1 MAIFRKSGVS
11 SWVFVISITTT
22 ALLGSYGVTAQDV
35 CWVNGTGGSSFIFNI
50 EENSFTAG
58 EAVTNLD
65 FSGTYGV
72 NITSI
77 TITSQTPG
85 GYFSL
90 DLQDNATIVPLV
102 LSQDIDRDMRSTLI
116 IVTIT
121 DANDNNPEFQGTP
134 YQTAVSE
141 YTQVGSTIFTMSAT
155 DIDSGA
161 NGQRI
166 FSLLSTTP
174 YFSVGTTGEV
184 TLAESLDYETGER
197 QFDLLVQVRDQGD
210 PSRSSNTTLTIA
222 VTDEDDLDPVFQHD
236 IYEATVVENATESLI
251 TSPAAILAYDQ
262 DFGINQT
269 LEYSVEKA
277 SSTPTD
283 LSDLMDYFS
292 IDGSTGELSVVR
304 GLDRETVHDVTLTIK
319 AVQSNNSIRSA
330 EARVYIVVQD
340 ANDNQPQMSASQYQA
355 TVVENAPRETPV
367 LTVTASDKDEV
378 YAVETNTTEQYRS
391 PTSTVL
397 ITLLDENDNSPT
409 FTADEY
415 NAAVPENA
423 KNGVV
428 VTQVTATD
436 RDSGTNGDILYSI
449 IFASSDGKDKFSIS
463 TDGNITVSGSLDAD
477 TVESY
482 VVVVMA
488 ADQGAA
494 SRVTTAIV
502 NINVT
507 NVNDNKPQF
516 GQEQY
521 TAQVSEAAGTGTVV
535 ATLKATDGDRDAQLT
550 FQIEDGSFGQFNLSD
565 ARDGEVQVV
574 ISSELDREMTDSY
587 NITVKVSDGTFDA
600 TTQLIVT
607 VQDVNDNF
615 PVMNQTGYTFTF
627 PEEESA
633 SYVVGTISAVQ
644 SNNSIRSAE
653 ARVYIVVQDAND
665 NQPQMS
671 ASQYQATVVE
681 NAPRETPVLTVT
693 ASDKD
698 EVYAV
703 ETNTTEQYR
712 SPTSTVLITLLDE
725 NDNSPTFTAD
735 EYNAAVPENARIG
748 VVVTQ
753 VTATDRDSGT
763 NGDII
768 YSIIFAS
775 SDGKDK
781 FSISRDGNI
790 TVSGSLDADT
800 VESYVVVVM
809 AADQGAASR
818 VTTAIVNINVTNV
831 NDNKPQFDQEQY
843 TAQVSEAAGTG
854 TVVAT
859 LKATDGDRDAQLTFQ
874 IEDGSFGQF
883 NLSDASLYILFL
895 MRFVQNAT
903 TQLIVTVQDVNDN
916 FPVLNQTGYTFTI
929 PEEESASYVVG
940 TISASDNDTGSNGDI
955 LYSIKPSSSDF
966 SVDQSTGQITT
977 LQQLD
982 RETSTQVQFV
992 VVASDQGRPSLSF
1005 TATVTVILL
1014 DINDN
1019 LPIFTQQSYMVT
1031 VDENMTEPDLI
1042 TLQTTDTDSDPNNNT
1057 NYIITEGDT
1066 SVFSIDQT
1074 TGRLSLV
1081 TPLDRDGGPA
1091 NFSLTVMAYNTELYD
1106 GSGDNDTATVVVS
1119 VQVLATDGIHNST
1132 AVVDITVTDV
1142 NDNAP
1147 EFTKDVY
1154 EVEVNETATNGTV
1167 VAMVMATD
1175 IDSGDN
1181 GNITYTIISGN
1192 EQNTFAIDGGSGEIT
1207 LETTLDHDQGNR
1219 SYQLVVEA
1227 KDAGTPIRSSTAT
1240 VDILVVNEN
1249 DNTPVFQ
1256 NTTYNFEVYENE
1268 RRSSFVGMVRATDLD
1283 GDSLSYT
1290 IGDSVKGYFS
1300 IDSATGEII
1309 TSALLDRETNSTF
1322 TFNVTVKDAE
1332 GMEDTA
1338 SVTVVVLDENDNSP
1352 LFDRETYT
1360 TNVTEDKPGG
1370 GLILQVT
1377 ATDEDE
1383 GSNSNITYS
1392 IRSGNSDEVFY
1403 IDSRTGEIF
1412 LQTNKSLDYE
1422 TTPEYRLSVKAQ
1434 DGGESPRSDVADV
1447 TISVIGV
1454 NESPPQCKEQPFQV
1468 TLMENQP
1475 SPVQLLQVEVTHED
1489 AAEVLEY
1496 RLVQG
1501 PNSTSPFSVDSTTG
1515 LLNTT
1520 QSLDREET
1528 SQYSLNISV
1537 SDGENVEFCQVQ
1549 VTILDQNDNTPQF
1562 FPSNVSH
1569 FNVEES
1575 VAVGTVVGQVFAN
1588 DTDEG
1593 ANGRVTFYLSSGA
1606 DGKFT
1611 VDRESGIISVLAN
1624 LDYESLQDPNI
1635 TLTVTA
1641 SDGGEVPNSAVST
1654 VTISVTDVNDN
1665 APEFDTSH
1673 YNFQVSENMNASTLV
1688 GTVFAE
1694 DTDEGGNGEVS
1705 YYLDPSG
1712 EEVPFNISKETGEI
1726 ITTEVLDREGD
1737 AASFTFTVFAQDNGM
1752 PTSLNSTATVTVSVT
1767 DENDNPPEFNPST
1780 YHVSILEQ
1788 SPIGMVV
1795 AETSA
1800 TDADEGTN
1808 AELTYSLRGNGT
1820 KYFDV
1825 DDKGLVRMREILTV
1839 EKLTEEGLIS
1849 GMVNETNSTTI
1860 RFSVVATDA
1869 GTPPLSGTA
1878 ELFVTVGDVKDATPV
1893 FGNSTYNVRVAEDT
1907 TSGTPLAFNISASSE
1922 DPDTVISF
1930 ELLNWVEIFE
1940 LQQGDNMAAVQVKSS
1955 LDRETKDSYE
1965 LLVRA
1970 TDDKIPQHTAYT
1982 TVAVTVTDINDQDP
1996 TFQSPPYHF
2005 IVSEAA
2011 TPGSAVGG
2019 VIATDMDLGKNG
2031 EILYSITADNDN
2043 VFSIDNTTG
2052 QITTVGQL
2060 DREATAEYN
2069 ITVEATDMG
2078 SPPRN
2083 TTAMVTVSVED
2094 VNDSPP
2100 KFSNSTFEV
2109 YIGETVRIGSSIFL
2123 LSAADPD
2130 SGPLNNLVYYA
2141 INGGND
2147 DDTFFVETQLG
2158 TIKTAARLG
2167 SIDTYTLSVQAY
2179 NPPAFVPDSSL
2190 LDSNATLTVHVNRA
2204 PRYSRQPYLKVLREN
2219 ATVGTEVVKILTTDP
2234 DGDNITLNITDGNEQ
2249 GVFSIDQMGVVSV
2262 SAALSA
2268 STFQHILTVTA
2279 TDDGNPQM
2287 TRSTKVTIYVLP
2299 ANVSLPQFSK
2309 DLYDVTIP
2317 ESLPPQ
2323 SFVVMATAV
2332 YVTEESVS
2340 FPLRYSIMNGNDG
2353 GYFRIDETTGSI
2365 TTNRSLGDIPQASAV
2380 LSIMVAVNGT
2390 QALTA
2395 TTTVNIT
2402 VVDQNDNAPVF
2413 DPTNIEADVREDAA
2427 LGAEVVV
2434 ITATDADKGRNAE
2447 LLYFI
2452 HSGGDGKFA
2461 LDNSTGNLTV
2471 AGDLMDFGS
2480 VQYEIVVYAEDMGLP
2495 IDGLSPLR
2503 GYATVVITV
2512 EDINN
2517 HAPQFVQPAGPFSVM
2532 ENTGPAELGVIKVT
2546 DLDTAEVNTDVSF
2559 EITGGN
2565 DYTSFSINASSGL
2578 LVSTMELDRENISSY
2593 SLIITATNYRA
2604 DPQLNTSTVVEVT
2617 VLDQNDNSPTF
2628 NSSDYAAQID
2638 LTAPVGSEVIQV
2650 FAGDLDEGANGDIWY
2665 FLKNDD
2671 SYGSYFTL
2679 DDPNQGI
2686 ITTRQEFNFNDS
2698 VRVFELQVDAYDGG
2712 EPRESVSTNVTV
2724 TVVNTAF
2731 NQPIFTEQQIVV
2743 SPLENQAAGTTV
2755 VELSATHYTDP
2766 TGEITFYCIRSGNEL
2781 GNFALNNKTGRLYT
2795 TRELDREEMPVYTLM
2810 VEAILVNGTG
2820 GCDSRRRKRAIPAN
2834 QIVITVEVGDEND
2847 NPPVFSQSS
2856 YVKGIPDDAPIGYT
2870 VMQLQASD
2878 ADTGSNAE
2886 LTYSFVGTKPE
2897 QFEVESSTGTLLT
2910 AISFAGSSGDKFK
2923 FTVQAEDQDGNT
2935 NSTEVTVFVLTFTQ
2949 HVILEAGLAP
2959 SVAIENQEEIA
2970 DFLHN
2975 ITGYDINVHK
2985 IVPLGDDSGK
2995 TNFSA
3000 SEIWF
3005 YAVDPQTNE
3014 IVEKTDVENVIAA
3027 NREEWEEFLD
3037 RFSGNRISQP
3047 VPQTLTDTTIGVLE
3061 GALIA
3066 VAGVILIGGLIAVYA
3081 VHASWKKRMM
3091 ENVNEVSMFEKYSVS
3106 EENNLVLT
3114 NPTYVDTTMEGPSIQ
3129 IIQNDDVQETWVAPM
3144 NELQQKAGSNQQG
3157 NGDTQQ
3163 LIQQDQQGYGPTR
3176 GQRSSGSDTHDPSNA
3191 QVDDLVLA
3199 TVLAAEGRKPSEK
3212 PKAKGVTWASDVKN
3226 DTDSADQDKMAAH
3239 AVDIPDDADAKSAF
3253 ASDPVLSPV
3262 MGPSPTTTAL
3272 MVTSQTDIPP
3282 FPSPPPEP
3290 QDEEE
3295 DASEDFPPPPPL
3307 PFSDPPDLLPNVRP
3321 TDHNSNVPK
3330 DNPFTRETFE
3340 SAITDTSTP
3349 RKKPSNVPGN
3359 LSPVPTPFTQVLSLT
3374 KQRRPEP
3381 LETIL
3386 MSSPASQVQ
3395 DPVPVTDIDALIWDD
3410 EDDEVQHIAVSVV

>member
-1 MAIFRKSGVS
+1 MAIFRESGVS

-22 ALLGSYGVTAQDV
+22 ALLGSYGVTAQGSAEL
-35 CWVNGTGGSSFIFNI
+35 CWANSTSGRLIFEV
-50 EENSFTAG
+50 EENMFATG

-65 FSGTYGV
+65 FSGTYDV
-72 NITSI
+72 DISNI

-90 DLQDNATIVPLV
+90 DLQPNADFVPLV
-102 LSQDIDRDMRSTLI
+102 LDQDIDRDGPPVLTKIELTVSCSSSLLSNARETNLV
-116 IVTIT
+116 VTIG
-121 DANDNNPEFQGTP
+121 DANDNNPEFQDTP
-134 YQTAVSE
+134 YSTTVSE
-141 YTQVGSTIFTMSAT
+141 YTQVGSTVFTLSAS
-155 DIDSGA
+155 DIDSGP
-161 NGQRI
+161 NSQRI
-166 FSLLSTTP
+166 FSLLSSTS
-174 YFSVGTTGEV
+174 YFAVGTTGAV
-184 TLAESLDYETGER
+184 TLSSSLNYDIGPQ
-197 QFDLLVQVRDQGD
+197 QFELIVQVRDQGS

-222 VTDEDDLDPVFQHD
+222 VADEDDLDPVFQHD

-269 LEYSVEKA
+269 LEYSIQKEFHIAA

-283 LSDLMDYFS
+283 LSDLMSYFS

-319 AVQSNNSIRSA
+319 AVQSNNSVRSA

-355 TVVENAPRETPV
+355 TVVENAPRGTPV
-367 LTVTASDKDEV
+367 LTVTASDKDEGENAVFMYVLEPSDVFTIDSTTGYISVSNSSILDRETNNNFTLQV

-550 FQIEDGSFGQFNLSD
+550 FQIEEGSFGQFNLSD

-633 SYVVGTISAVQ
+633 SYVVGTISA
-644 SNNSIRSAE
+644 
-653 ARVYIVVQDAND
+653 
-665 NQPQMS
+665 
-671 ASQYQATVVE
+671 
-681 NAPRETPVLTVT
+681 
-693 ASDKD
+693 
-698 EVYAV
+698 
-703 ETNTTEQYR
+703 
-712 SPTSTVLITLLDE
+712 
-725 NDNSPTFTAD
+725 
-735 EYNAAVPENARIG
+735 
-748 VVVTQ
+748 
-753 VTATDRDSGT
+753 
-763 NGDII
+763 
-768 YSIIFAS
+768 
-775 SDGKDK
+775 
-781 FSISRDGNI
+781 
-790 TVSGSLDADT
+790 
-800 VESYVVVVM
+800 
-809 AADQGAASR
+809 
-818 VTTAIVNINVTNV
+818 
-831 NDNKPQFDQEQY
+831 
-843 TAQVSEAAGTG
+843 
-854 TVVAT
+854 
-859 LKATDGDRDAQLTFQ
+859 
-874 IEDGSFGQF
+874 
-883 NLSDASLYILFL
+883 
-895 MRFVQNAT
+895 
-903 TQLIVTVQDVNDN
+903 
-916 FPVLNQTGYTFTI
+916 
-929 PEEESASYVVG
+929 
-940 TISASDNDTGSNGDI
+940 SDNDTGSNGDI

-966 SVDQSTGQITT
+966 SVDPSTGQITT
-977 LQQLD
+977 LGPLD

-992 VVASDQGRPSLSF
+992 VVASDQGRPSLSS

-1019 LPIFTQQSYMVT
+1019 LPTFSQQSYMVT
-1031 VDENMTEPDLI
+1031 VDENMTESDLI
-1042 TLQTTDTDSDPNNNT
+1042 TLQTTDSDSDPNNNT

-1091 NFSLTVMAYNTELYD
+1091 NYSLTVMAYNTELYN

-1119 VQVLATDGIHNST
+1119 VQDINDNPPVFTSDPYVSTILENITTGSTVLTVNATDADTDPANREIRFSIISGDDNGVFSIDQMSGTITVMKKVDYDPPSNNTGFQLEVLATDGIHNST

-1154 EVEVNETATNGTV
+1154 EVEVNETATNGTA

-1227 KDAGTPIRSSTAT
+1227 KDAGTPIRSSNAT

-1249 DNTPVFQ
+1249 DNAPVFQ

-1268 RRSSFVGMVRATDLD
+1268 RRSSSVGMVRATDLD

-1290 IGDSVKGYFS
+1290 IGDSVTGYFS

-1309 TSALLDRETNSTF
+1309 TSAPLDREMNTNF

-1360 TNVTEDKPGG
+1360 TNVTEDTSGG
-1370 GLILQVT
+1370 GLILQIT

-2083 TTAMVTVSVED
+2083 TTAMVTVSVEN

-2219 ATVGTEVVKILTTDP
+2219 ATVGTEVVQILTTDP

-2249 GVFSIDQMGVVSV
+2249 GVFSIDQTGVVSI

-2279 TDDGNPQM
+2279 TDNGNPQM

-2299 ANVSLPQFSK
+2299 ANVS
-2309 DLYDVTIP
+2309 
-2317 ESLPPQ
+2317 
-2323 SFVVMATAV
+2323 
-2332 YVTEESVS
+2332 
-2340 FPLRYSIMNGNDG
+2340 
-2353 GYFRIDETTGSI
+2353 
-2365 TTNRSLGDIPQASAV
+2365 
-2380 LSIMVAVNGT
+2380 
-2390 QALTA
+2390 
-2395 TTTVNIT
+2395 
-2402 VVDQNDNAPVF
+2402 
-2413 DPTNIEADVREDAA
+2413 
-2427 LGAEVVV
+2427 
-2434 ITATDADKGRNAE
+2434 
-2447 LLYFI
+2447 
-2452 HSGGDGKFA
+2452 
-2461 LDNSTGNLTV
+2461 
-2471 AGDLMDFGS
+2471 
-2480 VQYEIVVYAEDMGLP
+2480 
-2495 IDGLSPLR
+2495 
-2503 GYATVVITV
+2503 
-2512 EDINN
+2512 
-2517 HAPQFVQPAGPFSVM
+2517 
-2532 ENTGPAELGVIKVT
+2532 
-2546 DLDTAEVNTDVSF
+2546 
-2559 EITGGN
+2559 
-2565 DYTSFSINASSGL
+2565 
-2578 LVSTMELDRENISSY
+2578 
-2593 SLIITATNYRA
+2593 
-2604 DPQLNTSTVVEVT
+2604 
-2617 VLDQNDNSPTF
+2617 
-2628 NSSDYAAQID
+2628 
-2638 LTAPVGSEVIQV
+2638 
-2650 FAGDLDEGANGDIWY
+2650 
-2665 FLKNDD
+2665 
-2671 SYGSYFTL
+2671 
-2679 DDPNQGI
+2679 
-2686 ITTRQEFNFNDS
+2686 
-2698 VRVFELQVDAYDGG
+2698 
-2712 EPRESVSTNVTV
+2712 
-2724 TVVNTAF
+2724 
-2731 NQPIFTEQQIVV
+2731 
-2743 SPLENQAAGTTV
+2743 
-2755 VELSATHYTDP
+2755 
-2766 TGEITFYCIRSGNEL
+2766 
-2781 GNFALNNKTGRLYT
+2781 
-2795 TRELDREEMPVYTLM
+2795 
-2810 VEAILVNGTG
+2810 
-2820 GCDSRRRKRAIPAN
+2820 
-2834 QIVITVEVGDEND
+2834 
-2847 NPPVFSQSS
+2847 
-2856 YVKGIPDDAPIGYT
+2856 
-2870 VMQLQASD
+2870 
-2878 ADTGSNAE
+2878 
-2886 LTYSFVGTKPE
+2886 
-2897 QFEVESSTGTLLT
+2897 
-2910 AISFAGSSGDKFK
+2910 
-2923 FTVQAEDQDGNT
+2923 
-2935 NSTEVTVFVLTFTQ
+2935 
-2949 HVILEAGLAP
+2949 
-2959 SVAIENQEEIA
+2959 
-2970 DFLHN
+2970 
-2975 ITGYDINVHK
+2975 
-2985 IVPLGDDSGK
+2985 
-2995 TNFSA
+2995 
-3000 SEIWF
+3000 
-3005 YAVDPQTNE
+3005 
-3014 IVEKTDVENVIAA
+3014 
-3027 NREEWEEFLD
+3027 
-3037 RFSGNRISQP
+3037 
-3047 VPQTLTDTTIGVLE
+3047 
-3061 GALIA
+3061 
-3066 VAGVILIGGLIAVYA
+3066 
-3081 VHASWKKRMM
+3081 
-3091 ENVNEVSMFEKYSVS
+3091 
-3106 EENNLVLT
+3106 
-3114 NPTYVDTTMEGPSIQ
+3114 
-3129 IIQNDDVQETWVAPM
+3129 
-3144 NELQQKAGSNQQG
+3144 
-3157 NGDTQQ
+3157 
-3163 LIQQDQQGYGPTR
+3163 
-3176 GQRSSGSDTHDPSNA
+3176 
-3191 QVDDLVLA
+3191 
-3199 TVLAAEGRKPSEK
+3199 
-3212 PKAKGVTWASDVKN
+3212 
-3226 DTDSADQDKMAAH
+3226 
-3239 AVDIPDDADAKSAF
+3239 
-3253 ASDPVLSPV
+3253 
-3262 MGPSPTTTAL
+3262 
-3272 MVTSQTDIPP
+3272 
-3282 FPSPPPEP
+3282 
-3290 QDEEE
+3290 
-3295 DASEDFPPPPPL
+3295 
-3307 PFSDPPDLLPNVRP
+3307 
-3321 TDHNSNVPK
+3321 
-3330 DNPFTRETFE
+3330 
-3340 SAITDTSTP
+3340 
-3349 RKKPSNVPGN
+3349 
-3359 LSPVPTPFTQVLSLT
+3359 
-3374 KQRRPEP
+3374 
-3381 LETIL
+3381 
-3386 MSSPASQVQ
+3386 
-3395 DPVPVTDIDALIWDD
+3395 
-3410 EDDEVQHIAVSVV
+3410 

>member
-1 MAIFRKSGVS
+1 MAIFRESGVS
-11 SWVFVISITTT
+11 SWVFVVTTA

-35 CWVNGTGGSSFIFNI
+35 CWVNGTGGSTFIFNI

-77 TITSQTPG
+77 TITEQTPG

-90 DLQDNATIVPLV
+90 DLQDNATFVPLV
-102 LSQDIDRDMRSTLI
+102 LSQDIDRDVPPFNTDGSIRLRVGCISPVNGNAARSTLI

-166 FSLLSTTP
+166 FSLLSSTS
-174 YFSVGTTGEV
+174 YFSVGTTGDV
-184 TLAESLDYETGER
+184 TLAKSLDYETGER
-197 QFDLLVQVRDQGD
+197 QFDLLVQVRDQGN

-236 IYEATVVENATESLI
+236 IYEATVVENATDSLT

-269 LEYSVEKA
+269 LEYSIEKA

-283 LSDLMDYFS
+283 LSDLMSYFS

-319 AVQSNNSIRSA
+319 AVQSNNTVRSA

-355 TVVENAPRETPV
+355 TVVENAPRGTPV
-367 LTVTASDKDEV
+367 LTVTASDKDEGENAVFMYVLEPSDVFTIDGTTGYISVSNSSILDRETNNNFTLQV

-415 NAAVPENA
+415 NAAVPEDATN
-423 KNGVV
+423 VV
-428 VTQVTATD
+428 VTQVMATD
-436 RDSGTNGDILYSI
+436 RDSGTNGDIIYSI
-449 IFASSDGKDKFSIS
+449 IFASSDGKDKFFIS
-463 TDGNITVSGSLDAD
+463 TNGNITVSGSLDAD

-550 FQIEDGSFGQFNLSD
+550 FQIEEGSFGQFNLSD

-587 NITVKVSDGTFDA
+587 NITVKVSDG
-600 TTQLIVT
+600 
-607 VQDVNDNF
+607 
-615 PVMNQTGYTFTF
+615 
-627 PEEESA
+627 
-633 SYVVGTISAVQ
+633 
-644 SNNSIRSAE
+644 
-653 ARVYIVVQDAND
+653 
-665 NQPQMS
+665 
-671 ASQYQATVVE
+671 
-681 NAPRETPVLTVT
+681 
-693 ASDKD
+693 
-698 EVYAV
+698 
-703 ETNTTEQYR
+703 
-712 SPTSTVLITLLDE
+712 
-725 NDNSPTFTAD
+725 
-735 EYNAAVPENARIG
+735 
-748 VVVTQ
+748 
-753 VTATDRDSGT
+753 
-763 NGDII
+763 
-768 YSIIFAS
+768 
-775 SDGKDK
+775 
-781 FSISRDGNI
+781 
-790 TVSGSLDADT
+790 
-800 VESYVVVVM
+800 
-809 AADQGAASR
+809 
-818 VTTAIVNINVTNV
+818 
-831 NDNKPQFDQEQY
+831 
-843 TAQVSEAAGTG
+843 
-854 TVVAT
+854 
-859 LKATDGDRDAQLTFQ
+859 
-874 IEDGSFGQF
+874 
-883 NLSDASLYILFL
+883 
-895 MRFVQNAT
+895 RFNAT

-916 FPVLNQTGYTFTI
+916 FPVLNQTDYTFTI

-992 VVASDQGRPSLSF
+992 VVASDQGRPSLSS
-1005 TATVTVILL
+1005 TATVTVVLL

-1019 LPIFTQQSYMVT
+1019 LPTFTQQSYMVT
-1031 VDENMTEPDLI
+1031 VDENMTEPDII
-1042 TLQTTDTDSDPNNNT
+1042 TLQTTDSDSDPNNNT

-1091 NFSLTVMAYNTELYD
+1091 NYSLTVMAYNTELYD

-1119 VQVLATDGIHNST
+1119 VQDINDNPPVFTSDPYVSTILENITTGSTVLTVNATDADTDPANREIRFSIISGDDNGVFSIDQMLGTITVMKKVDYDPPSNNTGFQLEVLATDGIHNST
-1132 AVVDITVTDV
+1132 AVVNITVTDV

-1154 EVEVNETATNGTV
+1154 EVEVNETATNGTA

-1192 EQNTFAIDGGSGEIT
+1192 ENTFAIDGGSGEIT

-1249 DNTPVFQ
+1249 DNAPVFQ

-1268 RRSSFVGMVRATDLD
+1268 RRSFVGMVRATDLD

-1290 IGDSVKGYFS
+1290 IGDSVTGYFS
-1300 IDSATGEII
+1300 IDSATGGII
-1309 TSALLDRETNSTF
+1309 TSVPLDREMNTNF

-1332 GMEDTA
+1332 GMDTA

-1352 LFDRETYT
+1352 LFDRESYT
-1360 TNVTEDKPGG
+1360 TNVTEDTTGG
-1370 GLILQVT
+1370 DLILQIT

-1403 IDSRTGEIF
+1403 INSRTGEIF

-1422 TTPEYRLSVKAQ
+1422 TTREYRLSVKAQ

-1454 NESPPQCKEQPFQV
+1454 NESPPQCKEQPFLV

-1475 SPVQLLQVEVTHED
+1475 NPVQLLHVEVTHED

-1569 FNVEES
+1569 FNVNES

-1593 ANGRVTFYLSSGA
+1593 ANGRVTFYLSSGD

-1641 SDGGEVPNSAVST
+1641 SDGGEVPNYAIST
-1654 VTISVTDVNDN
+1654 VTISVMDVNDN

-1694 DTDEGGNGEVS
+1694 DTDEGGNGEVR

-1712 EEVPFNISKETGEI
+1712 EQVPFNISDKTGEI
-1726 ITTEVLDREGD
+1726 TTSEILDREGD
-1737 AASFTFTVFAQDNGM
+1737 AASYTFTVFAQDNGM

-1767 DENDNPPEFNPST
+1767 DENDNPPEFNSST

-1820 KYFDV
+1820 KYFNV
-1825 DDKGLVRMREILTV
+1825 DDKGLVRMTEILTV

-1849 GMVNETNSTTI
+1849 GMANETNSTTI

-1930 ELLNWVEIFE
+1930 ELLNWVDIFE

-1982 TVAVTVTDINDQDP
+1982 TVAVIVTDINDQDP

-2005 IVSEAA
+2005 TVSEAA
-2011 TPGSAVGG
+2011 TPGSAVGA

-2031 EILYSITADNDN
+2031 EILYSITGDNDN

-2052 QITTVGQL
+2052 QITRVGQL

-2167 SIDTYTLSVQAY
+2167 SIDTYTLRVQAY

-2190 LDSNATLTVHVNRA
+2190 LDSNASLTVHVNRA

-2219 ATVGTEVVKILTTDP
+2219 ATVGTEVVQILTTDP
-2234 DGDNITLNITDGNEQ
+2234 DGDNITLNITDGNAQ
-2249 GVFSIDQMGVVSV
+2249 GVFSIDQTGLVSV
-2262 SAALSA
+2262 SSALSA

-2340 FPLRYSIMNGNDG
+2340 YPLRYSIMNGNDG

-2365 TTNRSLGDIPQASAV
+2365 TTNRTLGDIPQASAV

-2471 AGDLMDFGS
+2471 AGDLMDLGS

-2503 GYATVVITV
+2503 GYATVVVAV

-2517 HAPQFVQPAGPFSVM
+2517 HAPQFVQLAGPFSVI

-2665 FLKNDD
+2665 FLKTDD
-2671 SYGSYFTL
+2671 SSGSYFTL

-2698 VRVFELQVDAYDGG
+2698 VRVFDLQVDAYDGG

-2781 GNFALNNKTGRLYT
+2781 GNFALNNKTGRLHT
-2795 TRELDREEMPVYTLM
+2795 TRVLDREEMPVYTLT

-2886 LTYSFVGTKPE
+2886 LTYSFVGTEPE

-2923 FTVQAEDQDGNT
+2923 FTVQAEDRDGNT

-3144 NELQQKAGSNQQG
+3144 NELQQKAGTNQQG

-3163 LIQQDQQGYGPTR
+3163 LIQQDQQGYGPAR

-3262 MGPSPTTTAL
+3262 MGPSPTAAAL

-3282 FPSPPPEP
+3282 IPSPPPEP
-3290 QDEEE
+3290 QDEED

-3410 EDDEVQHIAVSVV
+3410 EDDEVQHIADGDEMEEQSTVL